1 MLKEL
6 FCSLLVLGIVLT
18 SGAHADIGEG
28 LIGWWMLDEGSG
40 TNVADSSGAG
50 HHGFFAAGTP
60 GWVPGVYGKAL
71 EFDGS
76 NEVEIPDHEDFHLTN
91 AITMALW
98 MQPEGDQ
105 SDWAKPFIKQKSGE
119 YPYALQYDS
128 SQELHAL
135 VNASTVIRTSP
146 RVPNFPGEWA
156 HICFTYDGSVLI
168 MYKDGEEAGRK
179 DGSGDLQQNDLSL
192 SIGGRLD
199 YSSQGFIGIIDD
211 VRLFNRVLTAEE
223 IKQIMVDAPAAK
235 VTDPSPNDLATDVTQ
250 DAVLSWVPVDAAT
263 QHDVY
268 FGTDAQAVADADTSD
283 TTGVYRGRQIAGS
296 HNPPEA
302 LVFGETYYWRVDEVG
317 VPPGNALLKGNVWS
331 FTVELFIYPI
341 TNILATA
348 SSSEEGNEAE
358 NTVNGS
364 GLDADG
370 LLHGNTGEGNMW
382 LSIRDAN
389 QPTWIEFE
397 FQSVQKVYE
406 MWVWNSNGS
415 QETDFGLGFKDA
427 KIEYSVDGIEYI
439 TLGTTHEFNQAPG
452 EADYAH
458 NITIE
463 MGGVAAKYVR
473 LTAISN
479 WGDILVKFGLSEVRF
494 FSIPVS
500 ARDPAPASGAT
511 DVALDLV
518 LGWTAGREAVSHD
531 VYFSDDLQ
539 AVIDGNVPIKAAT
552 ETSHGPLSLDL
563 GTTYFWRIDEV
574 NDAEAFSTWRGD
586 IWDFTTVKSLVVE
599 DFESYDAAENQIW
612 WAWKDGL
619 GYVAHGTEPA
629 YSGNGTGSI
638 VGDETTDSFTEETI
652 VHGGKQSMPLVYN
665 NNQQDYLDFSEA
677 TMTLISQRDWT
688 VRGVEELS
696 LWFRGFPGSVGS
708 FVEGSV
714 GTYTMTA
721 TGTDI
726 WDAHDEFHFAY
737 KQLSGAGSI
746 TARIES
752 VDNTDLWA
760 KAGVM
765 IRETL
770 DAGSKFAAV
779 YITSTNDDGTP
790 TQGCR
795 FQARTET
802 AGDATS
808 DSSIATDEQKAVN
821 APYWIKLERD
831 FAGSFRGYYS
841 SDGSNWVPLVWRPS
855 ISMSSNVYIGLALTS
870 HNVDLTCEAKISGFE
885 TTGSVTGQWQSQ
897 DIGITSNSAESMYVA
912 VGNSSGTPA
921 IVYYDD
927 PAPTQIDTWTEWAI
941 PTQAL
946 TDQGVNLT
954 DVDNISIGIGD
965 RNPGAPG
972 SRHAG
977 SSGKMFFDDIRLYPH
992 REPPVQI
999 WFEAE
1004 SADVIGASWRL
1015 YDDPTS
1021 SNGQHIGSD
1030 DGDGDDYS
1038 TAPGAEW
1045 LATYNFTAP
1054 AGVYKILFRAADV
1067 GPDSSDSFWVRIQSA
1082 INLTPG
1088 EDPDQ
1093 PGTGWVIFNEMDISS
1108 EWTWDEV
1115 HSTEHNNT
1123 VANWRLAAGDH
1134 TLEIAKREDATLLD
1148 AILITDNLDQDLQ
1161 MLPDVIPQP

>member
-1 MLKEL
+1 MFKEL

-18 SGAHADIGEG
+18 SGAYADIDEG
-28 LIGWWMLDEGSG
+28 LIGWWMLDEGTG

-50 HHGFFAAGTP
+50 HHGFFAEGTP

-71 EFDGS
+71 EFDGD
-76 NEVEIPDHEDFHLTN
+76 NKVEIPDHEDFHLTN
-91 AITMALW
+91 AISMALW
-98 MQPEGDQ
+98 MQPEADQ
-105 SDWAKPFIKQKSGE
+105 PNWAKPFIKQRSGE
-119 YPYALQYDS
+119 YPYALQYNSD
-128 SQELHAL
+128 QELYAV

-146 RVPNFPGEWA
+146 RIPNFPGEWA
-156 HICFTYDGSVLI
+156 HICFTYDGNVLI
-168 MYKDGEEAGRK
+168 MYKDGDEAGRVN
-179 DGSGDLQQNDLSL
+179 GEGDLQQNDLSL

-199 YSSQGFIGIIDD
+199 SGQNFIGIIDD

-223 IKQIMVDAPAAK
+223 IQQIMVDAPAAK
-235 VTDPSPNDLATDVTQ
+235 VTDPSPNDLAEDVPQ

-263 QHDVY
+263 QHDIY
-268 FGTDAQAVADADTSD
+268 FGTDSQAVTDADTSD
-283 TTGVYRGRQIAGS
+283 TTGIYRSRQTAGS
-296 HNPPEA
+296 HNPAET
-302 LVFGETYYWRVDEVG
+302 LVFGETYYWRVDEIG
-317 VPPGNALLKGNVWS
+317 APPANAVLKGNVWS
-331 FTVELFIYPI
+331 FTVELFVYPI
-341 TNILATA
+341 TNVVATA

-370 LLHGNTGEGNMW
+370 LLHGNIGEGTMW
-382 LSIRDAN
+382 LSVRDAN

-415 QETDFGLGFKDA
+415 QEKDFGLGFKDV
-427 KIEYSVDGIEYI
+427 KIEYSIDGIDYT
-439 TLGTTHEFNQAPG
+439 TLGTTHEFTQAPG
-452 EADYAH
+452 EDDYAH
-458 NITIE
+458 NTTIE
-463 MGGVAAKYVR
+463 MGGVAAKYVK
-473 LTAISN
+473 LTANSN

-500 ARDPAPASGAT
+500 AREPAPASGAT

-518 LGWTAGREAVSHD
+518 LGWTAGRDAVRHD

-539 AVIDGNVPIKAAT
+539 AVIDGNAPIKAVT

-574 NDAEAFSTWRGD
+574 NEAEAPSTWRGD

-599 DFESYDAAENQIW
+599 DFEDYDAAENQIW

-629 YSGNGTGSI
+629 YPGNGTGSI
-638 VGDETTDSFTEETI
+638 VGVDTTDSFTEETI
-652 VHGGKQSMPLVYN
+652 VHGGNQSMPFVYN
-665 NNQQDYLDFSEA
+665 NNQQGYLNYSEA
-677 TMTLISQRDWT
+677 TMTLSSQRDWT

-708 FVEGSV
+708 FVEGPV

-721 TGTDI
+721 GGADI
-726 WDAHDEFHFAY
+726 WDEADEFHYAF
-737 KQLSGAGSI
+737 KQLSGVGSI
-746 TARIES
+746 TAKVES
-752 VDNTDLWA
+752 VENTDNWA
-760 KAGVM
+760 KVGVM

-770 DAGSKFAAV
+770 DAGSRFAAV
-779 YITSTNDDGTP
+779 YITPTNADGTSTN
-790 TQGCR
+790 GCR
-795 FQARTET
+795 FQIRTDT
-802 AGDATS
+802 NDSATG
-808 DSSIATDEQKAVN
+808 DSSPTLVATPEQMAIT
-821 APYWIKLERD
+821 APYWVKIERD
-831 FAGSFRGYYS
+831 FAGNFRGYYS
-841 SDGSNWVPLVWRPS
+841 SDGTNFQSLVLRPN
-855 ISMSSNVYIGLALTS
+855 ISMGSDVYIGLALTS
-870 HNVDLTCEAKISGFE
+870 HDTALTCEAKFSGLE
-885 TTGSVTGQWQSQ
+885 TTGTVSGQWQSQ
-897 DIGITSNSAESMYVA
+897 DIGITSNSAETMYVS
-912 VGNSSGTPA
+912 VGNSAGALA
-921 IVYYDD
+921 IVYHDD
-927 PAPTQIDTWTEWAI
+927 PAPTQVGTWTEWTI
-941 PTQAL
+941 PTQAFA
-946 TDQGVNLT
+946 DQGVNLT

-965 RNPGAPG
+965 KNNPQPG
-972 SRHAG
+972 G
-977 SSGKMFFDDIRLYPH
+977 SGKMFFDDIRLYPH
-992 REPPVQI
+992 REPPMQI

-1004 SADVIGASWRL
+1004 SADVIGTSWRL
-1015 YDDPTS
+1015 YDDPAS
-1021 SNGQHIGSD
+1021 SGGQHIGSD

-1038 TAPGAEW
+1038 AAPGVEW
-1045 LATYNFTAP
+1045 HATYNFTAP

-1067 GPDSSDSFWVRIQSA
+1067 GPDSSDSFWVRIQNA

-1093 PGTGWVIFNEMDISS
+1093 PGTGWVIYNEMDISG

-1123 VANWRLAAGDH
+1123 VVNWRLPAGDH

-1148 AILITDNLDQDLQ
+1148 AILITDNLDLDQT